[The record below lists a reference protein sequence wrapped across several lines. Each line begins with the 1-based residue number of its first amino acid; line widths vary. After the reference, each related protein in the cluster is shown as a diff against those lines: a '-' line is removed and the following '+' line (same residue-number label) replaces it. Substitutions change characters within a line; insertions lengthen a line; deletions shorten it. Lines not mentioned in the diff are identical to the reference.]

1 MDSFWSI
8 LVLVAI
14 VVISDQLGGKKKK
27 VPQRPL
33 PQPGQRPGRQKLPMP
48 WPDIKPPVP
57 ETQEPEIY
65 AEPEPEPELPV
76 LKQPVLRRAEVAER
90 EPEHR
95 AEERLTPI
103 QTKTSNLGLTPE
115 QAISAL
121 AWSEILGK
129 PKAYKNGPFRK

>member
-33 PQPGQRPGRQKLPMP
+33 PQPGQRQGRQKLPMP

-65 AEPEPEPELPV
+65 AEPEPELPV
-76 LKQPVLRRAEVAER
+76 LKQPAPRRAEAVKPEPVAAAGQ
-90 EPEHR
+90 PCN
-95 AEERLTPI
+95 
-103 QTKTSNLGLTPE
+103 SGLGLTPE
-115 QAISAL
+115 QAVSAL

-129 PKAYKNGPFRK
+129 PKAYKNGHFRR

>member
-8 LVLVAI
+8 LVLAAI

-65 AEPEPEPELPV
+65 AEPEPELPV
-76 LKQPVLRRAEVAER
+76 LKQPVLRRAETAER
-90 EPEHR
+90 EQEHR
-95 AEERLTPI
+95 TEERLAPI
-103 QTKTSNLGLTPE
+103 QAKTSNLGLTPE

>member
-14 VVISDQLGGKKKK
+14 IVISDQLGGKKKK

-33 PQPGQRPGRQKLPMP
+33 PQPGGRQGRQKLPMP
-48 WPDIKPPVP
+48 WPDIRPPVSENPVP
-57 ETQEPEIY
+57 EIY
-65 AEPEPEPELPV
+65 TEPEPELPV

-95 AEERLTPI
+95 AEERLAPI

>member
-65 AEPEPEPELPV
+65 AEPEPELPV
-76 LKQPVLRRAEVAER
+76 LKQPVLRRAETAER
-90 EPEHR
+90 EQEHR
-95 AEERLTPI
+95 TEERLAPI
-103 QTKTSNLGLTPE
+103 QAKTSNLGLTPE
-115 QAISAL
+115 HAISAL